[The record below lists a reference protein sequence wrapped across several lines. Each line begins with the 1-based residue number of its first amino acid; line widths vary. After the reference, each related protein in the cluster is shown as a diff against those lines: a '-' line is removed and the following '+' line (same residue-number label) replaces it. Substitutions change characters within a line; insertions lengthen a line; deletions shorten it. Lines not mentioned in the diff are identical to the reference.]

1 MMVTHRGIG
10 SIAVLTTGFFALS
23 GAGASIGAFGALLAF
38 SALAATAA
46 FLVAAST
53 WDRAN
58 AREDARGLALVDD
71 EGLMRMDTDM
81 G

>member
-1 MMVTHRGIG
+1 MVTHRGIG
-10 SIAVLTTGFFALS
+10 SIAVLTTEFFALS
-23 GAGASIGAFGALLAF
+23 GAGAPIGPAGSLLAF

-53 WDRAN
+53 WGRAN
-58 AREDARGLALVDD
+58 ARENARGLALVDA
-71 EGLMRMDTDM
+71 EGLMRMDTDK